1 MTESARHDETNAS
14 TSSYGV
20 VAVWLERVVVF
31 CLFAFAFSAPHSI
44 AAAEGVWTLGM
55 LAWTARFAFRPR
67 PRLRRTPLD
76 YALLGFFVLTF
87 LTSFFSYEPDVSIGK
102 LRAASLFTIAYLA
115 AQNIVSRRMLRA
127 LVITLVASC
136 MINVA
141 YTFAVFARGH
151 GVKIVALGVES
162 PLYAAGVRE
171 GDTLLEVDRVP
182 VRDVAGIERALRSS
196 RATRA
201 LMIRWPDGKAACYA
215 DERVACVGG
224 VQREVPLAIP
234 VARGKFLDGATAET
248 RLGVAR
254 WTHGRDGRASGFY
267 GQYQTYSEV
276 LQLIGSLAFGL
287 LVALAIAR
295 RGASSSEDD
304 ARDREDE
311 ARRSANAKRSDG
323 ERGSSDAKPS
333 DDERRSGEGRLRVA
347 AWIKDHALLL
357 LVVAVAGI
365 ACALLLTV
373 TRASWVAFLVS
384 IFAVVLAGV
393 GSRRAFA
400 AILLTAVVVVPVG
413 LFVLRERRGVGFVD
427 QRDEST
433 TWRETVWREGARML
447 VAKPRHLFV
456 GVGMDSLKYRWREWG
471 MFDNGR
477 LPWGHL
483 HSTPLQIAFERGLP
497 ALAVWLALLFL
508 YCRML
513 WRLARRLTGRARWIE
528 RGLALG
534 ALGGGVGFFT
544 SGLVHYNLGDSEVAM
559 TFYFIM
565 GLALTLER
573 LTTDEAARGV
583 RSNADKIAA

>member
-1 MTESARHDETNAS
+1 VTATAEHGDGKSLHR
-14 TSSYGV
+14 

-31 CLFAFAFSAPHSI
+31 CLFAFAASAPHSI
-44 AAAEGVWTLGM
+44 AAAESVWVLGM
-55 LAWTARFAFRPR
+55 LAWIARFAFRPR

-87 LTSFFSYEPDVSIGK
+87 LTSLFSYEPDASIGK

-115 AQNIVSRRMLRA
+115 AQNTRSRRMLRA

-151 GVKIVALGVES
+151 GVKIVALGAES
-162 PLYAAGVRE
+162 PLAAAGVRV

-182 VRDVAGIERALRSS
+182 VRDVAGIERALRSP

-201 LMIRWPDGKAACYA
+201 LMVRWPDGKAACYA

-224 VQREVPLAIP
+224 VHTEVPLAIP
-234 VARGKFLDGATAET
+234 VERGKFLDGATPEA
-248 RLGVAR
+248 RLGVVR
-254 WTHGRDGRASGFY
+254 WTHGRDERASGFY

-295 RGASSSEDD
+295 RGTSSSDD
-304 ARDREDE
+304 DMRDREDE
-311 ARRSANAKRSDG
+311 ARRSDEEKR
-323 ERGSSDAKPS
+323 S

-347 AWIKDHALLL
+347 TWIKDHALLL
-357 LVVAVAGI
+357 LAVAVAGI
-365 ACALLLTV
+365 SCALLLTV

-384 IFAVVLAGV
+384 IFVVVLAGV

-433 TWRETVWREGARML
+433 TWRETVWREGARMI
-447 VAKPRHLFV
+447 VSKPRHLFV
-456 GVGMDSLKYRWREWG
+456 GVGMDSLKYRWRVWG

-508 YCRML
+508 YWRML
-513 WRLARRLTGRARWIE
+513 WRLARRLAGRARWIE

-534 ALGGGVGFFT
+534 ALGGAFGFFT
-544 SGLVHYNLGDSEVAM
+544 SGIVHYNLGDSEVAM

-565 GLALTLER
+565 GLALALER
-573 LTTDEAARGV
+573 LTTDEATSASRAGV
-583 RSNADKIAA
+583 SE